1 MKLRL
6 LVLVVFLG
14 ISAII
19 AGWMV
24 ESRLLSQKEKVDLVI
39 PDKIDYFLTNLH
51 YRAMNTEGTLDYE
64 LNSPRLEHYPAN
76 DVSHIEQ
83 PSIQIYRQV
92 DHWLV
97 DALEGEMVH
106 KENIIRLRKQVVIQ
120 KQGNNPMQMY
130 TESIRFEPDLN
141 LVSTEAKVL
150 MRSKQGQIEAE
161 EATFDLA
168 TQIYRFNKTHSVYD
182 HGDS

>member
-14 ISAII
+14 IGAII
-19 AGWMV
+19 VGWV
-24 ESRLLSQKEKVDLVI
+24 AETRLLSQEEKADLNI

-64 LNSPRLEHYPAN
+64 FESPRLEHHPAT
-76 DVSHIEQ
+76 DVSHIDQ
-83 PSIQIYRQV
+83 PSIQIYRQD

-97 DALEGEMVH
+97 DALNGELIH
-106 KENIIRLRKQVVIQ
+106 KENIIRLRNQVVIQ
-120 KQGNNPMQMY
+120 TQGSNPMQMY

-141 LVSTEAKVL
+141 LVTSEASVL
-150 MRSKQGQIEAE
+150 IRSKQGQIEAE
-161 EATFDLA
+161 EATFDL
-168 TQIYRFNKTHSVYD
+168 TKQIYRFNKTLSVYD